1 MKASR
6 KLKLIIL
13 FVLTVLLVCPSFV
26 GSESVKM
33 VFAGSRANLAITRIL
48 VDSFKRE
55 NPNIAIEV
63 PESIGSTGGIKAA
76 AEGAV
81 TIGLASR
88 RLKETEKKYGL
99 AVVPYAR
106 TALVICAPPTV
117 TDSDINFEELVQIY
131 KGEKVKW
138 KDGRQI
144 IVLTRQP
151 GDSLIETLERTIAGF
166 KDAYQESQKARRW
179 LTLFTDKD
187 MNSAIAATPDSMGIT
202 TFGTVKSEK
211 LKVKILKINGIYP
224 SPENVLK
231 GKYPLVLNLSFV
243 FLRDRLPS
251 GANAFISFVGSRK
264 GEKILRANG
273 YLPGE

>member
-13 FVLTVLLVCPSFV
+13 FVLTILLVCPSFV

-33 VFAGSRANLAITRIL
+33 VFAGSGANLAITRIL

-88 RLKETEKKYGL
+88 RLKETEKTYGL

-117 TDSDINFEELVQIY
+117 TDGDINFEELVQIY

-166 KDAYQESQKARRW
+166 KDAYQESQKTRRW
-179 LTLFTDKD
+179 FILFTDKD
-187 MNSAIAATPDSMGIT
+187 MSSAIAATPDSMGIT
-202 TFGTVKSEK
+202 TFGSVKSEK
-211 LKVKILKINGIYP
+211 LKVKILNINGIYP
-224 SPENVLK
+224 SPENVSK

-264 GEKILRANG
+264 GETILRANG